1 MYVQKWSEMCV
12 QNENLV
18 KMYVQNCLKWLKF
31 VRTNLKILPKQDLIF
46 GYSAHFF
53 WSCKFSMVRNR
64 LFLYTQNRFVRT
76 NSAHLSTFCPNIKVS
91 LGRKNHVFMRVCPNT
106 QILNYILYDRK
117 FNNIY
122 RLRKIFGHLG
132 KKGATGIFQGKGGD
146 FVRALTW
153 QGIYRKFRK
162 VYPRLSRSAI
172 GFHPAG
178 DKKIYVE
185 LKDGTKM
192 LYDDGAKR
200 ARVVW

>member
-1 MYVQKWSEMCV
+1 MYI
-12 QNENLV
+12 QNRS
-18 KMYVQNCLKWLKF
+18 KWLKF
-31 VRTNLKILPKQDLIF
+31 VYTNSKILPKQVSVF
-46 GYSAHFF
+46 GYFAHFF
-53 WSCKFSMVRNR
+53 WSCKILMA
-64 LFLYTQNRFVRT
+64 QNGSKMYIQNGFVYT

-162 VYPRLSRSAI
+162 VYPRLSRSAVN
-172 GFHPAG
+172 FHPAG